1 MIALKRILVAT
12 DFGEPAEA
20 ALRYGA
26 ELTRRFDASLHV
38 LHVVDDLAARP
49 DPVAVAPMDSGALQ
63 MTLENEARA
72 NLAELVPEP
81 DRSALHAHLDITVSD
96 GPAQAILAYARD
108 EQIDLIIV
116 GTHGRR
122 GLAYF
127 FLGSVAQ
134 ELVRAATCPVLTIRA
149 HSREF
154 IYPDALQIVQ
164 QTAQRHQVGH
174 AR

>member
-12 DFGEPAEA
+12 DFSEPAEA
-20 ALRYGA
+20 ALRYGT

-49 DPVAVAPMDSGALQ
+49 DPVAAAPMDSGALQ

-72 NLAELVPEP
+72 DLAELVPEP
-81 DRSALHAHLDITVSD
+81 DRSALRAHLDIMVSD
-96 GPAQAILAYARD
+96 QPAQAILAYARD
-108 EQIDLIIV
+108 AQIDLIIV

-127 FLGSVAQ
+127 FMGSVAQ
-134 ELVRAATCPVLTIRA
+134 ELGRTATCPVLTVRA
-149 HSREF
+149 HAREF

-164 QTAQRHQVGH
+164 RAEQHH
-174 AR
+174 